1 MKAFRG
7 HEFIKKLL
15 NFFFIV
21 QLTLFI
27 NQMSY
32 KFDYTTIK
40 TRSKV
45 LNN

>member
-27 NQMSY
+27 SHMSY
-32 KFDYTTIK
+32 KFDNATIIIGY
-40 TRSKV
+40 KV